1 MVGVTYNY
9 CCVEE
14 SSILCRGVTL
24 YLGLVWCDK
33 KVGCDEEGSILCRR
47 NNIVCFIPDPG
58 QRVVDSLILNIPARK
73 VKTNK
78 IIEPEAKF
86 IEIKVMNPQM

>member
-1 MVGVTYNY
+1 MVWCDLKKY

-14 SSILCRGVTL
+14 SSILCRGGVTL

-33 KVGCDEEGSILCRR
+33 KVGCDEESSILCRR

-58 QRVVDSLILNIPARK
+58 QRIVDSLILNIPARE
-73 VKTNK
+73 VKQIK
-78 IIEPEAKF
+78 SLEPEAKF
-86 IEIKVMNPQM
+86 IEIK